1 MKSIRLIKIFK
12 ISGKYLID
20 YVKQMNIYAFSQ
32 SMLQIIGLLPRVLL
46 ETLLISFLM
55 VYALNNSDQIIEQFF
70 LLGASLF
77 RLIPNLQIISQN
89 FARLSFGSIVLKQTL
104 SRLRLKIDSKDEPFE
119 LLANEKNIAEIKNSE
134 SSKVE
139 FISQEKLIEKIV
151 IPKIGTV
158 MLRGESGVGKTTL
171 IDQLIGISLPDNYS
185 IKKSDYFKME
195 EVFLFL
201 RLYQSPQ
208 ELIKI
213 I

>member
-70 LLGASLF
+70 FLLGASLF

-119 LLANEKNIAEIKNSE
+119 LLANEKNIA
-134 SSKVE
+134 
-139 FISQEKLIEKIV
+139 KLKILNLV
-151 IPKIGTV
+151 K
-158 MLRGESGVGKTTL
+158 
-171 IDQLIGISLPDNYS
+171 
-185 IKKSDYFKME
+185 
-195 EVFLFL
+195 
-201 RLYQSPQ
+201 
-208 ELIKI
+208 
-213 I
+213 